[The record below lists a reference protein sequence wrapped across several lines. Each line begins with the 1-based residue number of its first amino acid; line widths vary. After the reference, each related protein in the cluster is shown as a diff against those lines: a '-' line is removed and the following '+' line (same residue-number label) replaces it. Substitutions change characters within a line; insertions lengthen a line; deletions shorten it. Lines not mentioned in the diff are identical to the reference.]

1 METVSQPEVFDD
13 IRPLVD
19 AEVSETIERLL
30 SEPNFRKAVES
41 FIQPLTWEQFC
52 AAMRDCKTVYDFQR
66 NIIYPT
72 VIQLMSK
79 TTEGV
84 KGENWENLLN
94 QESHLVISNH
104 RDIVLDAGFLNIML
118 FDKNSDTTEI
128 AIGDNLLIYPWITD
142 LVRLNKSFIVRRNV
156 SMREM
161 LLASK
166 HLSEYI
172 HYTINERKQSIWLA
186 QREGRA
192 KDSNDKTQTSL
203 LKMLTLID
211 TENPLQALK
220 ALRIVPLAISY
231 ELDPCDYLKAKEFQ
245 MKRDNPEHKKSKAD
259 DIENMATGIKGYKG
273 NVSFRFGA
281 PINDQLSQID
291 PQMERG
297 QIVDIAANMIDT
309 EIYKNYVFFPFNY
322 VAYDLMTNTHT
333 FQSEYS
339 EEDKQRFEAYID
351 GQIKKIDIENKDY
364 TFLRMKM
371 IEMYGNT
378 VKNHLTIIG

>member
-378 VKNHLTIIG
+378 VKNHVAITG